1 VIFEL
6 HFPVETFFGSGQLRR
21 LGEIA
26 STMGRRVLLVTGRT
40 FLQNSGI
47 LGRIKDDLAAH
58 GLSCLCW
65 PSEGEPQVE
74 TVDAAALRAR
84 EEGCDLVIAI
94 GGGSVLDLGKAISG
108 MVPNSGSVKDYLE
121 GVGSGAV
128 MKSLPIPFISVPTTA
143 GTGSE
148 ATRNAVIAGRKE
160 GFKKSFRDVRLLPR
174 VALVDPELAISC
186 PPEITAADGMDA
198 LTQLVEPFT
207 SPNVT
212 PPIAAL
218 ALSGIAAVGRG
229 LLQAVD
235 KGEDIGARTRMS
247 YAAYLSGVAL
257 SHAGVGAVHAL
268 ASPLGGL
275 FGVPHAVACAR
286 LLPFATEK
294 NLQALREGRGE
305 ERAVSAYQEAEAALG
320 EPLLKFCSRFSFPP
334 LSSFGITKEDIPRIV
349 AGTGNLKNNSARLRE
364 EDLYEILLQAM

>member
-1 VIFEL
+1 MIFEL
-6 HFPVETFFGSGQLRR
+6 HFPTETFFGAGQLRR

-26 STMGRRVLLVTGRT
+26 STMGRRVLLVTGKT

-58 GLSCLCW
+58 DLTYLSW
-65 PSEGEPQVE
+65 PSEGEPLVE
-74 TVDAAALRAR
+74 TVDAATLLSR
-84 EEGCDLVIAI
+84 EEGCDMVIAV
-94 GGGSVLDLGKAISG
+94 GGGSVIDLGKAISG

-128 MKSLPIPFISVPTTA
+128 MKSHPIPLISVPTTA

-148 ATRNAVIAGRKE
+148 ATRNAVIASRKE

-174 VALVDPELAISC
+174 VALVDPELTISC
-186 PPEITAADGMDA
+186 SPEITAADGMDA

-218 ALSGIAAVGRG
+218 ALSGIAAVGQG
-229 LLQAVD
+229 LLQAVE
-235 KGEDIGARTRMS
+235 KGEDMGARTRMS

-294 NLQALREGRGE
+294 NLEAIREGRGE
-305 ERAVSAYQEAEAALG
+305 ARAVSAYLEAETALG
-320 EPLLKFCSRFSFPP
+320 EPLLKYCSRFSFPP
-334 LSSFGITKEDIPRIV
+334 LSSFGVTKTDIPRIV
-349 AGTGNLKNNSARLRE
+349 AGTGSLKNNSALLTE
-364 EDLYEILLQAM
+364 EDLHEILFRAM